1 MNNDIN
7 GFKWW
12 NGANGHVYVN
22 KYGVGVI
29 DEGVPVTSGLPSDL
43 RQLQQRGDVF
53 FSDGRGGYHGYSSG
67 AQIADPNPPRA
78 NDAPDTSYNSSAYS
92 TDTATSNAAAQA
104 AAEKAAADKA
114 NEIAA
119 YDDQITNINKLLGY
133 TNTQKEQGLASL
145 QSGFDDETRKLGD
158 AKTKTMTGYDDQN
171 VENSQN
177 KQRGVED
184 VDQYANSSY
193 NNLQRLLQ
201 GSHAGNSSVGRELVP
216 YLVSKSA
223 GTRRQGVFDTAGKNE
238 QAIVKARA
246 CRRQNQKNS

>member
-78 NDAPDTSYNSSAYS
+78 NDAPDTSYNTYGSYGTSG
-92 TDTATSNAAAQA
+92 TPATS
-104 AAEKAAADKA
+104 AAD
-114 NEIAA
+114 EQAA
-119 YDDQITNINKLLGY
+119 YDDQINNINKLLGY
-133 TNTQKEQGLASL
+133 TATQKEQGLASL

-158 AKTKTMTGYDDQN
+158 AKTKTMAGYDEQN

-193 NNLQRLLQ
+193 NNLQRILQ